1 MKVPPPLKRP
11 DAKMTVPPPLNPYGK
26 IPPPPF
32 NKANHAKMVPPP
44 FNQADYAKM
53 SMWCVYIPQI
63 DFQSYHLL
71 EKNNPTKPCGQG
83 SHSVNTQTLQSP

>member
-11 DAKMTVPPPLNPYGK
+11 DAKMTVPPPLNPYAK
-26 IPPPPF
+26 IL
-32 NKANHAKMVPPP
+32 PPP
-44 FNQADYAKM
+44 FNQADYAKI

-71 EKNNPTKPCGQG
+71 EKNNPTNPCGQG